1 MASRFPLGL
10 TISVYALI
18 LHAYTHM
25 SSANYRLFPEQ
36 RPSLMTHDH
45 RALAELPGSLATHWL
60 HSYPAHLSR
69 TWILPSGQSLRVR
82 PIRHDD
88 GKLEEAFVRGLSLES
103 RYQRMLSGGTKITP
117 EWIDSMTHIDYHRH
131 MAFAV
136 TTVSRGAEQFVG
148 VGRYVVD
155 AATPNAD
162 VALVLADAWQGQG
175 LGRRLLATLLEHAQT
190 AGVREAVGV
199 VLATNKAM
207 LRLARSMGFGVIA
220 EPGDATVMRISR
232 DLEPLSI
239 QPH

>member
-1 MASRFPLGL
+1 
-10 TISVYALI
+10 
-18 LHAYTHM
+18 
-25 SSANYRLFPEQ
+25 
-36 RPSLMTHDH
+36 MTPDH
-45 RALAELPGSLATHWL
+45 HALAPLPQSSSHWL

-69 TWILPSGQSLRVR
+69 IWTLASGGSLHVR
-82 PIRHDD
+82 PVRHDD
-88 GKLEEAFVRGLSLES
+88 GELEEAFVRGLSLES
-103 RYQRMLSGGTKITP
+103 RYQRMLSGGTKVTP

-136 TTVSRGAEQFVG
+136 TTEGDGVEQFVG
-148 VGRYVVD
+148 VGRYVID
-155 AATPNAD
+155 AATLDAD

-207 LRLARSMGFGVIA
+207 LRLARSMGFAVTA
-220 EPGDATVMRISR
+220 EPGDATVMRIRR
-232 DLEPLSI
+232 DLRTMNT

>member
-1 MASRFPLGL
+1 MTPDHHTLA
-10 TISVYALI
+10 
-18 LHAYTHM
+18 
-25 SSANYRLFPEQ
+25 RLPD
-36 RPSLMTHDH
+36 RP
-45 RALAELPGSLATHWL
+45 PHWL
-60 HSYPAHLSR
+60 ESYPAHLSR
-69 TWILPSGQSLRVR
+69 TWTLASGESLRVR
-82 PIRHDD
+82 PVRHDD
-88 GKLEEAFVRGLSLES
+88 SELEEAFFRALSLES
-103 RYQRMLSGGTKITP
+103 RYQRMLSGGTKVTP

-136 TTVSRGAEQFVG
+136 TSVSDGVEQFVG

-155 AATPNAD
+155 AATLSAD

-207 LRLARSMGFGVIA
+207 LRLARSMHFAVTA
-220 EPGDATVMRISR
+220 EPGDATVVRIRR
-232 DLEPLSI
+232 DLRILNA

>member
-1 MASRFPLGL
+1 
-10 TISVYALI
+10 
-18 LHAYTHM
+18 
-25 SSANYRLFPEQ
+25 
-36 RPSLMTHDH
+36 MTHDH
-45 RALAELPGSLATHWL
+45 RALAALPTSPAHWL

-88 GKLEEAFVRGLSLES
+88 GQREEAFVRGLSLES

-131 MAFAV
+131 MAFAI
-136 TTVSRGAEQFVG
+136 TTVSDGVEQFVG

-155 AATPNAD
+155 AASLNAD
-162 VALVLADAWQGQG
+162 VALVLADAWQGRG

-190 AGVREAVGV
+190 ARVRQAVGV
-199 VLATNKAM
+199 VLSSNVAM
-207 LRLARSMGFGVIA
+207 LRLARSMGFAVTA
-220 EPGDATVMRISR
+220 EPGDATVMRIRR
-232 DLEPLSI
+232 DLRTVTA